1 MAEQILMSPSE
12 MRTHARSIDSY
23 RSQIETLLSQLD
35 GTIAEV
41 EAGWRGAS
49 QCSFLESYQEM
60 KTSAL
65 SQFPEILQ
73 GISTQLT
80 SSADIMEETDLQLS
94 QMLHG

>member
-1 MAEQILMSPSE
+1 MAEQILMSPEE
-12 MRTHARSIDSY
+12 MRSHAKTINNY
-23 RSQIETLLSQLD
+23 RDQIESLLGQLD
-35 GTIAEV
+35 STIGEV

-60 KTSAL
+60 KTNAL
-65 SQFPEILQ
+65 SHFPEILE

-80 SSADIMEETDLQLS
+80 SSAQIMEDTDNQLS

>member
-1 MAEQILMSPSE
+1 MAEQILMSPEE
-12 MRTHARSIDSY
+12 MRAHARSIDSY
-23 RSQIETLLSQLD
+23 REQIESLLGQLD
-35 GTIAEV
+35 STISAV

-60 KTSAL
+60 KANAL
-65 SQFPEILQ
+65 SHFPEILE

-80 SSADIMEETDLQLS
+80 TSAQVMEDTDNQLS